1 MTASP
6 EFASLAEAAKAVRGG
21 LGYLAGLDPA
31 RLPAGEQAELLRL
44 LEEAHALETAARAL
58 GLRAFTAA
66 QGYHDD
72 ACYGPRSWLMSEL
85 GVTKATA
92 AAYLCWARR
101 AAAHPRVLAALAAT
115 EIPESVGRTICDW
128 TGKLPPDCQ
137 DSADAILVAAAVSG
151 ASLAD
156 LARLAAEIYAR
167 SRPPDPGGPDGGF
180 GDRSV
185 RLETTFGGAGV
196 LGGDLTPECAA
207 VVGAVLDALSA
218 PAGAD
223 DLRTHGQRY
232 HDALQDAMQRLL
244 GAGLLPGRAGQP
256 VRAWA
261 HMSLAELLALDGDGA
276 LLGQWTAVVRARWAG
291 HRAAASAGGSDGAA
305 WLDGAAAAAVACDAL
320 ISPVVTGDVDPGA
333 LDGLVR
339 LCVELDR
346 LGPGPG
352 PGDADPDAADP
363 GDADPDAADPG
374 DADPDAADREPA
386 AAAAAAAGPG
396 SLSREALERA
406 IIGKAVELLS
416 GPGGLA
422 SFLRRQQLGAAL
434 AGPSL
439 PLDIGY
445 SATVP
450 AAIRHAVTL
459 RDQHCR
465 WAGGCGQPAAACQV
479 HHVRHKANGGPTSVK
494 DCILLC
500 FFHHQVVIHRWGWQ
514 LVLNPDG
521 TTTAWNPDRTKVL
534 HSHSPPARAG

>member
-6 EFASLAEAAKAVRGG
+6 EFASPAAAAEAACGG
-21 LGYLAGLDPA
+21 LEYLAALDPA
-31 RLPAGEQAELLRL
+31 RLPACAQARL
-44 LEEAHALETAARAL
+44 LQVLELAHALETAARTGIL
-58 GLRAFTAA
+58 GAFTAA
-66 QGYHDD
+66 QGYHEDGD
-72 ACYGPRSWLMSEL
+72 YSSRSWLINRT
-85 GVTKATA
+85 GVTKGAATGHTE
-92 AAYLCWARR
+92 WVKR
-101 AAAHPRVLAALAAT
+101 AHAHPRIIAALAARDLS
-115 EIPESVGRTICDW
+115 ESFGRKICDW
-128 TGKLPPDCQ
+128 TGQLPGDCQ

-218 PAGAD
+218 PAGAG

-261 HMSLAELLALDGDGA
+261 HMSLAELLALDGDGM
-276 LLGQWTAVVRARWAG
+276 LLGQWVTVVRARWAG
-291 HRAAASAGGSDGAA
+291 HRAAASMGGGDGAA

-320 ISPVVTGDVDPGA
+320 VSPVVTGDVDPGA

-346 LGPGPG
+346 LGPGAG
-352 PGDADPDAADP
+352 PGDADP
-363 GDADPDAADPG
+363 GDADPG
-374 DADPDAADREPA
+374 DADPGAADREPA
-386 AAAAAAAGPG
+386 AAAATAAAP
-396 SLSREALERA
+396 SSMSREALERA

-422 SFLRRQQLGAAL
+422 SFLRRLQLGASL